1 MALLDSV
8 TQLVA
13 TAITAAH
20 TRLQLLA
27 VELEEETLRYFS
39 YLLLSLAAMACIG
52 IAVLLAIFLVIV
64 LYWDTQRIPVLIG
77 LIIFFTAC
85 SGLIVFGMR
94 RSYQKKSRLL
104 AYTLAE
110 MAKDAETLK
119 RDAS

>member
-8 TQLVA
+8 TQLAA
-13 TAITAAH
+13 TAIMAAQ

-52 IAVLLAIFLVIV
+52 IAVLLMVFLIVV
-64 LYWDTQRIPVLIG
+64 LYWDTQRIPVLVG

-85 SGLIVFGMR
+85 SGLIVFGIR
-94 RSYQKKSRLL
+94 RSYQQKSRLL
-104 AYTLAE
+104 AYTLSE
-110 MAKDAETLK
+110 MAKDAEILK
-119 RDAS
+119 RGAP